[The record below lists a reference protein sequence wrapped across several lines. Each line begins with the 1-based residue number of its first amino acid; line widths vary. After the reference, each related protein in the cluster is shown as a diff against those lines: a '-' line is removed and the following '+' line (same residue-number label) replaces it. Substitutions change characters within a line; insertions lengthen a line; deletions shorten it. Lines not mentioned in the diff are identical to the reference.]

1 MRRPLPMLPWGNVD
15 MESSSYRTEAR
26 YLRLWTRL
34 AVVFVV
40 VVGLFALLQAPEA
53 SRSYEVVLS
62 HAGWTVLVLFLVSL
76 TNVAVTRFQ
85 VLPAIARREDAS
97 PDRIITVGYMLAL
110 TPVVYGLTS
119 AVLSAEGW
127 VSVPFSLLSLFA
139 VVDLR
144 LHFGGEY
151 ERPCGRS

>member
-1 MRRPLPMLPWGNVD
+1 
-15 MESSSYRTEAR
+15 MEQSSYRTGAR

-40 VVGLFALLQAPEA
+40 VLGAFAFLQAPDA
-53 SRSYEVVLS
+53 TKSYGVTFS
-62 HAGWTVLVLFLVSL
+62 HAGWTAFVLFLVSL
-76 TNVAVTRFQ
+76 ANVTVTRFQ
-85 VLPAIARREDAS
+85 VLPTIARREDAS
-97 PDRIITVGYMLAL
+97 PDRVIAVGYMLAL

-144 LHFGGEY
+144 LYFASAY
-151 ERPCGRS
+151 EQTRG